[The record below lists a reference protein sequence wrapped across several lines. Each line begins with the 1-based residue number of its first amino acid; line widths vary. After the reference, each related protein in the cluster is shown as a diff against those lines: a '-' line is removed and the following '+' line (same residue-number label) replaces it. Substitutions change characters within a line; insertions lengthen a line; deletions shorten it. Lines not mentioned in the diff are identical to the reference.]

1 MSQRIQRV
9 ENEIIVD
16 LKFKVTIKSFS
27 NHNGFKQGQIERAID
42 EFKDNI
48 KKELEYKVN
57 GEYWQ
62 QEFLQSVDFVH
73 YEADSENGL

>member
-1 MSQRIQRV
+1 MSQRTQHV
-9 ENEIIVD
+9 EEEIIVD
-16 LKFKVTIKSFS
+16 LQFKVTIKSFS
-27 NHNGFKQGQIERAID
+27 NHDGFKQGQIEMAVE
-42 EFKDNI
+42 EFKENI

-62 QEFLQSVDFVH
+62 QEFLQSVDYVH

>member
-1 MSQRIQRV
+1 MSQRTQHV
-9 ENEIIVD
+9 EEEIIVD
-16 LKFKVTIKSFS
+16 LQFKVTIISFS
-27 NHNGFKQGQIERAID
+27 NHEGFKQGQIERAIE
-42 EFKDNI
+42 EFKENI

-62 QEFLQSVDFVH
+62 QEFLQSVDYVH